1 MAKYVEYQYGDERVA
16 DTYVAFMVLGRK
28 VVKVT
33 KLTGK
38 LPVMEETEMTLEQY
52 RDIPLPEDWL

>member
-1 MAKYVEYQYGDERVA
+1 MAKYTEYAFCGETSS

-33 KLTGK
+33 KLSGK

-52 RDIPLPEDWL
+52 KSIPLPEDRL